1 MIILNNMYNLLGI
14 FILTFVGCGL
24 TSARLNIL
32 VDKNF
37 INHNQGEFI

>member
-1 MIILNNMYNLLGI
+1 MLNNIYNLLGI
-14 FILTFVGCGL
+14 FIITFVGCGL
-24 TSARLNIL
+24 ISARVNIL